1 VSCTM
6 DVTRLA
12 RLVLASIRA
21 WGKSGARFSKEE
33 PATTISSE
41 WVLPNIWTRM
51 AAASGRP
58 VPIAGSRQFQ
68 SNAVLPACTY
78 EVAASLQ
85 QSIYPVLG

>member
-1 VSCTM
+1 M

-12 RLVLASIRA
+12 RLVLQKLQFELGERVALALAR
-21 WGKSGARFSKEE
+21 KSLAT
-33 PATTISSE
+33 ATTISSE

-58 VPIAGSRQFQ
+58 VPITGSRQFQ

-85 QSIYPVLG
+85 QSIYPILG